1 MTFSKRY
8 LYLAIPI
15 VILAAF
21 FLLPEIQHIFKPEKQ
36 REAIQKYKERQN
48 QSLEN
53 WRNANYVPI
62 EHDNDFETKV
72 RETIYQHKEAR
83 SLTSLQRQ
91 SLARATIQFIYAH
104 HDGTWESFRAFRIP
118 LNQKYVVF
126 NPKLLSLY
134 KSNLPS
140 SRSEFIKESETIK
153 EDPMLKKYPH
163 IAESIDSFDPALFD
177 VSSPMA
183 VLETYWRLLVKR
195 AYSLEGKPEY
205 CTQCWQSLALENL
218 QLKIGN
224 IPKGHSNPQFVMYQR
239 STNAVSG
246 GSVPGSSLSFRP
258 SLDKLLGKG
267 SVKAAYLSLLIRD
280 NRDGNPYPV
289 HVGYYWSPQHNKW
302 LPMGIHIIGGDKK
315 DSIRYFF

>member
-1 MTFSKRY
+1 MIAKRY
-8 LYLAIPI
+8 SVLAIPVI
-15 VILAAF
+15 VLVA
-21 FLLPEIQHIFKPEKQ
+21 FLLLALVRFLFQNKEN
-36 REAIQKYKERQN
+36 REAIAKENLRREQGIN
-48 QSLEN
+48 AWQ
-53 WRNANYVPI
+53 NANYIPI
-62 EHDNDFETKV
+62 EHDDAFETKV

-104 HDGTWESFRAFRIP
+104 YDGTWESFRAFRIP
-118 LNQKYVVF
+118 LDQKYIVF

-134 KSNLPS
+134 KSNLPA
-140 SRSEFIKESETIK
+140 SRSEFIKESEKIK
-153 EDPMLKKYPH
+153 GDPMLKKYPH

-183 VLETYWRLLVKR
+183 VFETYWRLLVKR
-195 AYSLEGKPEY
+195 AYSLEGKLEY
-205 CTQCWQSLALENL
+205 CMQCWQSLALENL
-218 QLKIGN
+218 QLKIDN

-258 SLDKLLGKG
+258 SLGKLLENG

-289 HVGYYWSPQHNKW
+289 HVGYYWSSQHSKW